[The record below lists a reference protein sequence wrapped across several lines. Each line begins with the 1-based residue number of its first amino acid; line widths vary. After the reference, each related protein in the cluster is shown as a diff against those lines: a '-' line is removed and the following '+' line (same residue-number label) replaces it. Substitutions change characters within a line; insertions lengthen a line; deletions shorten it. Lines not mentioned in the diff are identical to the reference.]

1 MLVLKILGAIT
12 LLVALYF
19 LAIVINAYTEKRY
32 KYLFLNP
39 VTLATSLSGYVS
51 SFVGYK
57 WYLGALKIHGDILN
71 GEILIAIGVGLL
83 LWTIYQNLKNTDF
96 FIGIFFSIL
105 QQVLYLV
112 AGAIGLV
119 ILFLA
124 FAAFAE
130 AKPVYRID

>member
-1 MLVLKILGAIT
+1 MLILKILGAIA
-12 LLVALYF
+12 LLVTLYF
-19 LAIVINAYTEKRY
+19 LAAAINAYTKKRY
-32 KYLFLNP
+32 KYLFLNGT
-39 VTLATSLSGYVS
+39 TLATSLSGYVS
-51 SFVGYK
+51 SFIGYK
-57 WYLGALKIHGDILN
+57 WYLGALKTHGDVLN
-71 GEILIAIGVGLL
+71 GEILMVIGAGLL

-96 FIGIFFSIL
+96 IVGFLFSIV

-124 FAAFAE
+124 FAVFAE